1 MRIILSD
8 RAGCLFQ
15 ISYIFHPFH
24 NVFLNT
30 YRKTTG
36 SRPADMEKFLIFLS
50 SNIYSIEIQT
60 VHCKIGFGG
69 TMYSSIMS
77 GAVFGIRSYLMKV
90 ETDISEGLPMFTMV
104 GFMSGE
110 VREAGER
117 VRVALRNAGYHMP
130 TARITVNLAPA
141 DIPKRGIVIDLP
153 VAVSIL
159 ISMQVLDQ
167 HLVENL
173 MVIGELGLAGEIRPV
188 RGALPIIAEGSRSH
202 IKGCIVPMDNY
213 FECAAVEGIRIMAVR
228 TLRDVLT
235 YLQSDEEQRAELEA
249 ESWQRAEKE
258 RAEASREKEKED
270 IPDFSG
276 VRGQEMARRALEIAA
291 AGFHNIL
298 MIGPPGSGKTMMA
311 RCLPG
316 ILPPL
321 TPEESMEVSTIYS
334 VAGKI
339 PKGMSKITERPF
351 VAPHFSVTP
360 QALAGGGI
368 IPGPGAISLAHRGVL
383 FLDEFPEFGR
393 EKINLLRQ
401 PIEDH
406 EISIIR
412 ASGNAVFPTRF
423 MLVAAANPCPCG
435 YYPNPQKC
443 SCTYAQIHRYRK
455 KISGPV
461 LDRIDL
467 STSVSAVDAK
477 ALFSRE
483 ESESSASIRKR
494 VIRARQRQLERFAGR
509 KEQFNSDMDGQ
520 AVEMFC
526 RLDVRTQR
534 SFMRIFEEQKM
545 SARAYHRM
553 LKVARTIADLDGC
566 DEIREEHLME
576 ASRLRLS
583 EGSYR

>member
-1 MRIILSD
+1 
-8 RAGCLFQ
+8 
-15 ISYIFHPFH
+15 
-24 NVFLNT
+24 
-30 YRKTTG
+30 
-36 SRPADMEKFLIFLS
+36 
-50 SNIYSIEIQT
+50 
-60 VHCKIGFGG
+60 
-69 TMYSSIMS
+69 MYSSIMS

-159 ISMQVLDQ
+159 ISMRVLDS
-167 HLVENL
+167 HSVENL
-173 MVIGELGLAGEIRPV
+173 MVIGELGLSGEIRPV
-188 RGALPIIAEGSRSH
+188 RGALPIMVEGSRS
-202 IKGCIVPMDNY
+202 GMTAGIVPADN
-213 FECAAVEGIRIMAVR
+213 FAECSEVEGIRLMGVR
-228 TLRDVLT
+228 TLREALT
-235 YLQSDEEQRAELEA
+235 YLQADESRRIELE
-249 ESWQRAEKE
+249 EKFRHRFE
-258 RAEASREKEKED
+258 QKREEAQSENSED
-270 IPDFSG
+270 DRPDFAV

-321 TPEESMEVSTIYS
+321 TPEESMEVLTIYS

-339 PKGMSKITERPF
+339 PKGLTQITDRPF

-360 QALAGGGI
+360 QALVGGGT

-406 EISIIR
+406 EITIVR

-435 YYPNPQKC
+435 YYPDPQKC
-443 SCTYAQIHRYRK
+443 SCTYAQIRRYRK
-455 KISGPV
+455 KISGPI

-467 STSVSAVDAK
+467 STSVSSVSAR
-477 ALFSRE
+477 ALFSNE
-483 ESESSASIRKR
+483 KSESSAEIRRR
-494 VIRARQRQLERFAGR
+494 VIRARQRQLERFVGR
-509 KEQFNSDMDGQ
+509 PEQFNSDMDGRTT
-520 AVEMFC
+520 ETFC
-526 RLDVRTQR
+526 RLNSRTQR

-545 SARAYHRM
+545 SARVYHRI
-553 LKVARTIADLDGC
+553 LKVARTIADLDESE
-566 DEIREEHLME
+566 EIREEHLME
-576 ASRLRLS
+576 ASQLRIA
-583 EGSYR
+583 ERGF